1 MRPEDLTSYGRSMEE
16 ILTVLRLGEL
26 MMETELTWQATC
38 IYSVL
43 IGLGVVLVARLLV
56 GVSTALA
63 KSVLAWRDA
72 FK

>member
-26 MMETELTWQATC
+26 MMETELTWQATR

-63 KSVLAWRDA
+63 KSVRAWRDA

>member
-1 MRPEDLTSYGRSMEE
+1 MDE

-63 KSVLAWRDA
+63 KSVRAWRDA

>member
-1 MRPEDLTSYGRSMEE
+1 MEE

-43 IGLGVVLVARLLV
+43 IGLGEGLEAYQWTGMANPFFGYTVVE
-56 GVSTALA
+56 
-63 KSVLAWRDA
+63 
-72 FK
+72 